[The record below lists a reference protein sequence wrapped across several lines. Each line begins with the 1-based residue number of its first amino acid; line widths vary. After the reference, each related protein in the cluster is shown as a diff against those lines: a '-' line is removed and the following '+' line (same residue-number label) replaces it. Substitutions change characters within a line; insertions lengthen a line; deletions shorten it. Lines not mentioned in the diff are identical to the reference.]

1 MTIHR
6 LYVGGMYLHHYD
18 HAQERWYVSLT
29 SLPSCAGKEELTQA
43 EVVGQSGGHSPD
55 PSFPVVHAGVWL
67 VRECSLANLQVF
79 LWFCENVTYVVLN
92 SLLPV
97 TLLSVISLS
106 EYLQVDRPS
115 SSDRMLL
122 SLAIH

>member
-1 MTIHR
+1 M
-6 LYVGGMYLHHYD
+6 
-18 HAQERWYVSLT
+18 LT
-29 SLPSCAGKEELTQA
+29 SLPSCAGNEELTQA

-67 VRECSLANLQVF
+67 VRECSLANLQVL

-106 EYLQVDRPS
+106 EYLQVDRPFI
-115 SSDRMLL
+115 SDRMLL